1 MVIKDRSALKDSC
14 LGSRPSIAI
23 VSYYFTPLYGGLET
37 QLLMLS
43 KFLAAEG
50 SDVTVFTSRLE
61 CTESD
66 EYMFDFRIR
75 RFGAAESLE
84 GIEQAYTAFLRELED
99 NIDTFDILY
108 MPLGISLKYPLS
120 LQLKVAQLFFSHQKP
135 VVLRITSS
143 GRVQELLRL
152 NPKSIY
158 ILQQA
163 SKVISLNKGIT
174 SELKMAGVYEEAIF
188 IIPNGVDVNLF
199 RPVYSDDDHKL
210 ERDYPIKFVYPCRIC
225 EKKNIDTLI
234 ADWMKAQD
242 IEGNFKNAE
251 LLIIGDDN
259 SSTEDRNFY
268 KQIKKMVDFS
278 DANVRLL
285 PAIDYRGMPNLYR
298 MSDIFICY
306 SIQEGMSNATL
317 EAMASGLPIIAPDT
331 DAFRSLLHSSPNFL
345 FKNSSDRINV
355 LLEAARK
362 QKDWKR
368 IGLFNRNRVIENFS
382 TDIVLPKYLNM
393 FASLDSIYKK
403 NSTAI

>member
-75 RFGAAESLE
+75 RFGTAESLE
-84 GIEQAYTAFLRELED
+84 GLEQAYTAFLRELED

-143 GRVQELLRL
+143 GRVQELLHF

-174 SELKMAGVYEEAIF
+174 SELKMAGVHEEAIF

-225 EKKNIDTLI
+225 EKKNIDALI

-268 KQIKKMVDFS
+268 KQIKKMVHFS

-331 DAFRSLLHSSPNFL
+331 DAFRSLLHNSPNFL
-345 FKNSSDRINV
+345 FKDSSDRINV